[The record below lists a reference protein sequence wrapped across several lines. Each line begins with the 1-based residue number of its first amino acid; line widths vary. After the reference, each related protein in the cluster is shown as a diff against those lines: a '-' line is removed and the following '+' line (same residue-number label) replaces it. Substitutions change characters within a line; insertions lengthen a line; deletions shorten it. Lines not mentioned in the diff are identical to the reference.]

1 MKGRG
6 KKASGGVNEAAQDMG
21 KKNMKYTYESN
32 VNDEAVE
39 RKRGGKTVGKMAGA
53 AAKMSA
59 GRKPRKSG
67 GRTLGG
73 SDWSAAQKSTPPAGR
88 NVSGSIN

>member
-1 MKGRG
+1 MKGRN
-6 KKASGGVNEAAQDMG
+6 KKASGGVNEAAQDLG

-39 RKRGGKTVGKMAGA
+39 RKHGGKTVGKMAGS

-67 GRTLGG
+67 GRALGG
-73 SDWSAAQKSTPPAGR
+73 SDWSAAQKSMPAAGR

>member
-1 MKGRG
+1 MKGRN
-6 KKASGGVNEAAQDMG
+6 KKASGGVNEAAQDMS

-39 RKRGGKTVGKMAGA
+39 RKHGGKTVGKMAGA

-67 GRTLGG
+67 GRLLGG